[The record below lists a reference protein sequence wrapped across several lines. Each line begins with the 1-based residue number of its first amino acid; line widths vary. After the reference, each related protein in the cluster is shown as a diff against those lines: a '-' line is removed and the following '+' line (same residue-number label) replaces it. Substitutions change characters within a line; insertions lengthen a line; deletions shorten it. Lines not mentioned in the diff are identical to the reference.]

1 MEGNMKVAVMED
13 IGRIEIDERPIPQPK
28 DNEVLIK
35 IGYVGICGS
44 DVHYFETGAIGDF
57 VVKPPFV
64 LGHEAAGTVIAAGKD
79 VKNLKVGDRVA
90 MEPGKTCGHCEFCR
104 TGRYNLCPDVQFF
117 ATPPVD
123 GVFQE
128 YVAYDADM
136 CFRLPDNVSLM
147 MCFRL
152 PDNVSLMEG
161 ALIEP
166 LAVGFHAANQG
177 GAHIGQKAVV
187 FGSGCIGLMCMLA
200 LKAEGVTEV
209 YVVDVIDSRLEKAA
223 RLGATAVVNSSRE
236 DAIRRI
242 AELAGGSGVDLAIDT
257 AGADVTVN
265 QAIVTVNQAIRMV
278 KPGGTIVCVGY
289 SRSGQVTMDMSVAL
303 NKEITFRTV
312 FRYRHIYPMAIA
324 AVAAGK
330 IDLKDVVTNRFT
342 LDQIQ
347 EAMEKSVSD
356 KVNIVKAVIEVAGE

>member
-1 MEGNMKVAVMED
+1 MKTAVMKA
-13 IGRIEIDERPIPQPK
+13 IGKIELEEREIPQPK
-28 DNEVLIK
+28 EGEVLIK

-64 LGHEAAGTVIAAGKD
+64 LGHEAAGTVVALGKGVD
-79 VKNLKVGDRVA
+79 SLKIGDRVA
-90 MEPGKTCGHCEFCR
+90 MEPGNTCGHCEFCR

-117 ATPPVD
+117 ATPPYD

-128 YVAYDADM
+128 YVAYDA
-136 CFRLPDNVSLM
+136 S

-187 FGSGCIGLMCMLA
+187 FGSGCIGLMCLLA

-209 YVVDVIDSRLEKAA
+209 YVVDVIDKRLEKAME
-223 RLGATAVVNSSRE
+223 LGAAGVINSSKE
-236 DAIRRI
+236 DAVERI
-242 AELAGGSGVDLAIDT
+242 MELAGGYGVDLAIDT
-257 AGADVTVN
+257 AGADVTIN
-265 QAIVTVNQAIRMV
+265 QGIRMV

-289 SRSGQVTMDMSVAL
+289 SRSGKVTLDMSVAL

-324 AVAAGK
+324 AVSSGL
-330 IDLKDVVTNRFT
+330 INLRNVVTDTFT
-342 LDQIQ
+342 LDEIQ
-347 EAMEKSVSD
+347 EAMMKSVND

>member
-1 MEGNMKVAVMED
+1 MKTAVMKA
-13 IGRIEIDERPIPQPK
+13 IGKIELEEREIPQLK
-28 DNEVLIK
+28 EGEVLIK

-64 LGHEAAGTVIAAGKD
+64 LGHEAAGTVVALGEGVD
-79 VKNLKVGDRVA
+79 SLKIGDRVA

-117 ATPPVD
+117 ATPPYD

-128 YVAYDADM
+128 YVAYDA
-136 CFRLPDNVSLM
+136 S

-187 FGSGCIGLMCMLA
+187 FGSGCIGLMCLLA

-209 YVVDVIDSRLEKAA
+209 YVVDVIDKRLEKAME
-223 RLGATAVVNSSRE
+223 LGAAGVINSSKE
-236 DAIRRI
+236 DAEERI
-242 AELAGGSGVDLAIDT
+242 MELAGGYGVDLAIDT
-257 AGADVTVN
+257 AGADVTIN
-265 QAIVTVNQAIRMV
+265 QGIRMV

-289 SRSGQVTMDMSVAL
+289 SRSGKITLDMSVAL

-324 AVAAGK
+324 AVSSGL
-330 IDLKDVVTNRFT
+330 INLRNVVTDTFT
-342 LDQIQ
+342 LDEIQ
-347 EAMEKSVSD
+347 EAMVKSVND
-356 KVNIVKAVIEVAGE
+356 KVNIVKAVIEVARE

>member
-1 MEGNMKVAVMED
+1 MKTAVMKA
-13 IGRIEIDERPIPQPK
+13 IGKIELEEREIPQPK
-28 DNEVLIK
+28 EGEVLIK

-64 LGHEAAGTVIAAGKD
+64 LGHEAAGTVVALGEGVD
-79 VKNLKVGDRVA
+79 SLKIGDRVA

-117 ATPPVD
+117 ATPPYD

-128 YVAYDADM
+128 YVTYDASM
-136 CFRLPDNVSLM
+136 CFK
-147 MCFRL
+147 L

-187 FGSGCIGLMCMLA
+187 FGSGCIGLMCLLA

-209 YVVDVIDSRLEKAA
+209 YVIDVIDKRLEKAME
-223 RLGATAVVNSSRE
+223 LGAAGVINSSKE
-236 DAIRRI
+236 DAEERI
-242 AELAGGSGVDLAIDT
+242 MELAGGYGVDLAIDT
-257 AGADVTVN
+257 AGADVTIN
-265 QAIVTVNQAIRMV
+265 QGIRMV

-289 SRSGQVTMDMSVAL
+289 SRSGKVTLDMSVAL

-324 AVAAGK
+324 AVSSGL
-330 IDLKDVVTNRFT
+330 INLRNVVTDTFT
-342 LDQIQ
+342 LDEIQ
-347 EAMEKSVSD
+347 EAMVKSVND

>member
-1 MEGNMKVAVMED
+1 MKTAVMKA
-13 IGRIEIDERPIPQPK
+13 IGKIELEEREIPQPK
-28 DNEVLIK
+28 EGEVLIK

-64 LGHEAAGTVIAAGKD
+64 LGHEAAGTVVALGEGVD
-79 VKNLKVGDRVA
+79 SLKIGDRVA

-117 ATPPVD
+117 ATPPYD

-128 YVAYDADM
+128 YVAYDA
-136 CFRLPDNVSLM
+136 S

-187 FGSGCIGLMCMLA
+187 FGSGCIGLMCLLA

-209 YVVDVIDSRLEKAA
+209 YVIDVIDKRLEKAME
-223 RLGATAVVNSSRE
+223 LGAAGVINSSKE
-236 DAIRRI
+236 DAEERI
-242 AELAGGSGVDLAIDT
+242 MELAGGYGVDLAIDT
-257 AGADVTVN
+257 AGADVTIN
-265 QAIVTVNQAIRMV
+265 QGIRMV

-289 SRSGQVTMDMSVAL
+289 SRSGKVTLDMSVAL

-324 AVAAGK
+324 AVSSGL
-330 IDLKDVVTNRFT
+330 INLRNVVTDTFT
-342 LDQIQ
+342 LDEIQ
-347 EAMEKSVSD
+347 EAMVKSVND

>member
-1 MEGNMKVAVMED
+1 MKTAVMKA
-13 IGRIEIDERPIPQPK
+13 IGKIELEEREIPQPK
-28 DNEVLIK
+28 EGEVLIK

-57 VVKPPFV
+57 VVKPPFI
-64 LGHEAAGTVIAAGKD
+64 LGHEAAGTVVALGEGVD
-79 VKNLKVGDRVA
+79 SLKIGDRVA

-117 ATPPVD
+117 ATPPYD

-128 YVAYDADM
+128 YVTYDASM
-136 CFRLPDNVSLM
+136 CFK
-147 MCFRL
+147 L

-187 FGSGCIGLMCMLA
+187 FGSGCIGLMCLLA

-209 YVVDVIDSRLEKAA
+209 YVVDVIDKRLEKAME
-223 RLGATAVVNSSRE
+223 LGAAGVINSSKE
-236 DAIRRI
+236 DAEERI
-242 AELAGGSGVDLAIDT
+242 MELAGGYGVDLAIDT
-257 AGADVTVN
+257 AGADVTIN
-265 QAIVTVNQAIRMV
+265 QGIRMV

-289 SRSGQVTMDMSVAL
+289 SRSGKVTLDMSVAL

-324 AVAAGK
+324 AVSSGL
-330 IDLKDVVTNRFT
+330 INLRNVVTDTFT
-342 LDQIQ
+342 LDEIQ
-347 EAMEKSVSD
+347 EAMVKSVND

>member
-1 MEGNMKVAVMED
+1 MKTAVMKA
-13 IGRIEIDERPIPQPK
+13 IGKIELEEREIPQPK
-28 DNEVLIK
+28 EGEVLIK

-64 LGHEAAGTVIAAGKD
+64 LGHEAAGTVVALGEGVD
-79 VKNLKVGDRVA
+79 SLKIGDRVA

-117 ATPPVD
+117 ATPPYD

-128 YVAYDADM
+128 YVAYDA
-136 CFRLPDNVSLM
+136 S

-187 FGSGCIGLMCMLA
+187 FGSGCIGLMCLLA

-209 YVVDVIDSRLEKAA
+209 YVVDVIDKRLEKAME
-223 RLGATAVVNSSRE
+223 LGAAGVINSSKE
-236 DAIRRI
+236 DAVERI
-242 AELAGGSGVDLAIDT
+242 MELAGGYGVDLAIDT
-257 AGADVTVN
+257 AGADVTIN
-265 QAIVTVNQAIRMV
+265 QGIRMV

-289 SRSGQVTMDMSVAL
+289 SRSGKFTLDMSVAL

-324 AVAAGK
+324 AVSSGL
-330 IDLKDVVTNRFT
+330 INLRNVVTDTFT
-342 LDQIQ
+342 LDEIQ
-347 EAMEKSVSD
+347 EAMMKSVND

>member
-1 MEGNMKVAVMED
+1 MKTAVMKA
-13 IGRIEIDERPIPQPK
+13 IGKIELEEREIPQPK
-28 DNEVLIK
+28 EGEVLIK

-64 LGHEAAGTVIAAGKD
+64 LGHEAAGTVVALGEGVD
-79 VKNLKVGDRVA
+79 SLKIGDRVA

-117 ATPPVD
+117 ATPPYD

-128 YVAYDADM
+128 YVAYDA
-136 CFRLPDNVSLM
+136 S

-187 FGSGCIGLMCMLA
+187 FGSGCIGLMCLLA

-209 YVVDVIDSRLEKAA
+209 YVVDVIDKRLEKAME
-223 RLGATAVVNSSRE
+223 LGAAGVINSSKE
-236 DAIRRI
+236 DAVERI
-242 AELAGGSGVDLAIDT
+242 MELAGGYGVDLAIDT
-257 AGADVTVN
+257 AGADVTIN
-265 QAIVTVNQAIRMV
+265 QGIRMV

-289 SRSGQVTMDMSVAL
+289 SRSGKVTLDMSVAL

-324 AVAAGK
+324 AVSSGL
-330 IDLKDVVTNRFT
+330 INLRNVVTDTFT
-342 LDQIQ
+342 LDEIQ
-347 EAMEKSVSD
+347 EAMMKSVND

>member
-1 MEGNMKVAVMED
+1 MKTAVMKA
-13 IGRIEIDERPIPQPK
+13 IGKIELEEREIPQPK
-28 DNEVLIK
+28 EGEVLIK

-64 LGHEAAGTVIAAGKD
+64 LGHEAAGTVVALGEGVD
-79 VKNLKVGDRVA
+79 SLKIGDRVA

-117 ATPPVD
+117 ATPPYD

-128 YVAYDADM
+128 YVAYDA
-136 CFRLPDNVSLM
+136 S

-187 FGSGCIGLMCMLA
+187 FGSGCIGLMCLLA

-209 YVVDVIDSRLEKAA
+209 YVVDVIDKRLEKAME
-223 RLGATAVVNSSRE
+223 LGAAGVINSSKE
-236 DAIRRI
+236 DAVERI
-242 AELAGGSGVDLAIDT
+242 MELAGGYGVDLAIDT
-257 AGADVTVN
+257 AGADVTIN
-265 QAIVTVNQAIRMV
+265 QGIRMV

-289 SRSGQVTMDMSVAL
+289 SRSGKVTLDMSVVL

-324 AVAAGK
+324 AVSSGL
-330 IDLKDVVTNRFT
+330 INLRNVVTDTFT
-342 LDQIQ
+342 LDEIQ
-347 EAMEKSVSD
+347 EAMMKSVND

>member
-1 MEGNMKVAVMED
+1 MKTAVMKA
-13 IGRIEIDERPIPQPK
+13 IGKIELEEREIPQLK
-28 DNEVLIK
+28 EGEVLIK

-44 DVHYFETGAIGDF
+44 DVHYFEIGAIGDF

-64 LGHEAAGTVIAAGKD
+64 LGHEAAGTVVALGEGVD
-79 VKNLKVGDRVA
+79 SLKIGDRVA

-117 ATPPVD
+117 ATPPYD

-128 YVAYDADM
+128 YVAYDA
-136 CFRLPDNVSLM
+136 S

-161 ALIEP
+161 AMIEP

-187 FGSGCIGLMCMLA
+187 FGSGCIGLMCLLA

-209 YVVDVIDSRLEKAA
+209 YVVDVIDKRLEKAME
-223 RLGATAVVNSSRE
+223 LGAAGVINSSKE
-236 DAIRRI
+236 NAVERI
-242 AELAGGSGVDLAIDT
+242 MELAGGYGVDLAIDT
-257 AGADVTVN
+257 AGADVTIN
-265 QAIVTVNQAIRMV
+265 QGIRMV

-289 SRSGQVTMDMSVAL
+289 SRSGKVTLDMSVAL

-324 AVAAGK
+324 AVSSGL
-330 IDLKDVVTNRFT
+330 INLRNVVTDTFT
-342 LDQIQ
+342 LDEIQ
-347 EAMEKSVSD
+347 EAMVKSVND

>member
-1 MEGNMKVAVMED
+1 MKTAVMKA
-13 IGRIEIDERPIPQPK
+13 IGKIELEEREIPQPK
-28 DNEVLIK
+28 EGEVLIK

-64 LGHEAAGTVIAAGKD
+64 LGHEAAGTVVALGEGVD
-79 VKNLKVGDRVA
+79 SLKIGDRVA
-90 MEPGKTCGHCEFCR
+90 MEPGKTCGHCEFCK

-117 ATPPVD
+117 ATPPYD

-128 YVAYDADM
+128 YVAYDA
-136 CFRLPDNVSLM
+136 S

-187 FGSGCIGLMCMLA
+187 FGSGCIGLMCLLA

-209 YVVDVIDSRLEKAA
+209 YVVDVIDKRLEKAME
-223 RLGATAVVNSSRE
+223 LGAAGVINSSKE
-236 DAIRRI
+236 DAVERI
-242 AELAGGSGVDLAIDT
+242 MELAGGYGVDLAIDT
-257 AGADVTVN
+257 AGADVTIN
-265 QAIVTVNQAIRMV
+265 QGIRMV

-289 SRSGQVTMDMSVAL
+289 SRSGKVTLDMSVAL

-324 AVAAGK
+324 AVSSGL
-330 IDLKDVVTNRFT
+330 INLRNVVTDTFT
-342 LDQIQ
+342 LDEIQ
-347 EAMEKSVSD
+347 EAMVKSVND

>member
-1 MEGNMKVAVMED
+1 MKTAVMKA
-13 IGRIEIDERPIPQPK
+13 IGKIELEEREIPQPK
-28 DNEVLIK
+28 EGEVLIK

-64 LGHEAAGTVIAAGKD
+64 LGHEAAGTVVALGEGVD
-79 VKNLKVGDRVA
+79 SLKIGDRVA

-117 ATPPVD
+117 ATPPYD

-128 YVAYDADM
+128 YVAYDA
-136 CFRLPDNVSLM
+136 S

-187 FGSGCIGLMCMLA
+187 FGSGCIGLMCLMA
-200 LKAEGVTEV
+200 LKAEGVTEG
-209 YVVDVIDSRLEKAA
+209 YVVDVIDKRLEKAME
-223 RLGATAVVNSSRE
+223 LGAAGVINSSKE
-236 DAIRRI
+236 DAVERI
-242 AELAGGSGVDLAIDT
+242 MELAGGYGVDLAIDT
-257 AGADVTVN
+257 AGADVTIN
-265 QAIVTVNQAIRMV
+265 QGIRMV

-289 SRSGQVTMDMSVAL
+289 SRSGKVTLDMSVAL

-324 AVAAGK
+324 AVSSGL
-330 IDLKDVVTNRFT
+330 INLRNVVTDTFT
-342 LDQIQ
+342 LDEIQ
-347 EAMEKSVSD
+347 EAMMKSVND

>member
-1 MEGNMKVAVMED
+1 MKTAVMKA
-13 IGRIEIDERPIPQPK
+13 IGKIELEEREIPQPK
-28 DNEVLIK
+28 EGEVLIK

-64 LGHEAAGTVIAAGKD
+64 LGHEAAGTVVALGEGVD
-79 VKNLKVGDRVA
+79 SLKIGDRVA

-117 ATPPVD
+117 ATPPYD

-128 YVAYDADM
+128 YVAYDA
-136 CFRLPDNVSLM
+136 S

-187 FGSGCIGLMCMLA
+187 FGSGCIGLMCLLA

-209 YVVDVIDSRLEKAA
+209 YVVDVIDKRLEKAME
-223 RLGATAVVNSSRE
+223 LGAAGVINSSKE
-236 DAIRRI
+236 DAVERI
-242 AELAGGSGVDLAIDT
+242 MELAGGYGVDLAIDT
-257 AGADVTVN
+257 AGADVTIN
-265 QAIVTVNQAIRMV
+265 QGIRMV

-289 SRSGQVTMDMSVAL
+289 SRSGKVTLDMSVAL

-312 FRYRHIYPMAIA
+312 FRYRHIYPMTIA
-324 AVAAGK
+324 AVSSGL
-330 IDLKDVVTNRFT
+330 INLRNVVTDTFT
-342 LDQIQ
+342 LDEIQ
-347 EAMEKSVSD
+347 EAMVKSVND

>member
-1 MEGNMKVAVMED
+1 MKTAVMKA
-13 IGRIEIDERPIPQPK
+13 IGKIELEEREIPQPK
-28 DNEVLIK
+28 EGEVLIK

-64 LGHEAAGTVIAAGKD
+64 LGHEAAGTVVALGEGVD
-79 VKNLKVGDRVA
+79 SLKIGDRVA

-117 ATPPVD
+117 ATPPYD

-128 YVAYDADM
+128 YVAYDA
-136 CFRLPDNVSLM
+136 S

-187 FGSGCIGLMCMLA
+187 FGSGCIGLMCLLA

-209 YVVDVIDSRLEKAA
+209 YVVDVIDKRLEKAME
-223 RLGATAVVNSSRE
+223 LGAAGVINSSKE
-236 DAIRRI
+236 DAVERI
-242 AELAGGSGVDLAIDT
+242 MELAGGYGVDLAIDT
-257 AGADVTVN
+257 AGADVTIN
-265 QAIVTVNQAIRMV
+265 QGIRMV

-289 SRSGQVTMDMSVAL
+289 SRSGKVTLDMSVAL

-324 AVAAGK
+324 AVSSGL
-330 IDLKDVVTNRFT
+330 INLRNVVTNTFT
-342 LDQIQ
+342 LDEIQ
-347 EAMEKSVSD
+347 EAMVKSVND

>member
-1 MEGNMKVAVMED
+1 MKTAVMKA
-13 IGRIEIDERPIPQPK
+13 IGKIELEEREIPQPK
-28 DNEVLIK
+28 EGEVLIK

-57 VVKPPFV
+57 VIKPPFV
-64 LGHEAAGTVIAAGKD
+64 LGHEAAGTVVALGEGVD
-79 VKNLKVGDRVA
+79 SLKIGDRVA

-117 ATPPVD
+117 ATPPYD

-128 YVAYDADM
+128 YVAYDA
-136 CFRLPDNVSLM
+136 S

-187 FGSGCIGLMCMLA
+187 FGSGCIGLMCLLA

-209 YVVDVIDSRLEKAA
+209 YVVDVIDKRLEKAME
-223 RLGATAVVNSSRE
+223 LGAAGVINSSKE
-236 DAIRRI
+236 DAVERI
-242 AELAGGSGVDLAIDT
+242 MELAGGYGVDLAIDT
-257 AGADVTVN
+257 AGADVTIN
-265 QAIVTVNQAIRMV
+265 QGIRMV

-289 SRSGQVTMDMSVAL
+289 SRSGKVTLDMSVAL

-324 AVAAGK
+324 AVSSGL
-330 IDLKDVVTNRFT
+330 INLRNVVTDTFT
-342 LDQIQ
+342 LDEIQ
-347 EAMEKSVSD
+347 EAMMKSVND

>member
-1 MEGNMKVAVMED
+1 MKTAVMKA
-13 IGRIEIDERPIPQPK
+13 IGKIELEEREIPQLK
-28 DNEVLIK
+28 EGEVLIK

-64 LGHEAAGTVIAAGKD
+64 LGHEAAGTVVALGEGVD
-79 VKNLKVGDRVA
+79 SLKIGDRVA

-117 ATPPVD
+117 ATPPYD

-128 YVAYDADM
+128 YVAYDA
-136 CFRLPDNVSLM
+136 S

-187 FGSGCIGLMCMLA
+187 FGSGCIGLMCLLA

-209 YVVDVIDSRLEKAA
+209 YVVDVIDKRLEKAME
-223 RLGATAVVNSSRE
+223 LGAAGVINSSKE
-236 DAIRRI
+236 NAVERI
-242 AELAGGSGVDLAIDT
+242 MELAGGYGVDLAIDT
-257 AGADVTVN
+257 AGADVTIN
-265 QAIVTVNQAIRMV
+265 QGIRMV

-289 SRSGQVTMDMSVAL
+289 SRSGKVTLDMSVAL

-324 AVAAGK
+324 AVSSGL
-330 IDLKDVVTNRFT
+330 INLRNVVTDTFT
-342 LDQIQ
+342 LDEIQ
-347 EAMEKSVSD
+347 EAMVKSVND

>member
-1 MEGNMKVAVMED
+1 MKTAVMKA
-13 IGRIEIDERPIPQPK
+13 IGKIELEEREIPQPK
-28 DNEVLIK
+28 EGEVLIK

-64 LGHEAAGTVIAAGKD
+64 LGHEAAGTVVALGEGVD
-79 VKNLKVGDRVA
+79 SLKIGDRVA

-117 ATPPVD
+117 ATPPYD

-128 YVAYDADM
+128 YVAYDA
-136 CFRLPDNVSLM
+136 SI
-147 MCFRL
+147 CFRL

-187 FGSGCIGLMCMLA
+187 FGSGCIGLMCLLA

-209 YVVDVIDSRLEKAA
+209 YVVDVIDKRLEKAME
-223 RLGATAVVNSSRE
+223 LGAAGVINSSKE
-236 DAIRRI
+236 DAVERI
-242 AELAGGSGVDLAIDT
+242 MELAGGYGVDLAIDT
-257 AGADVTVN
+257 AGADVTIN
-265 QAIVTVNQAIRMV
+265 QGIRMV

-289 SRSGQVTMDMSVAL
+289 SRSGKVTLDMSVAL

-324 AVAAGK
+324 AVSSGL
-330 IDLKDVVTNRFT
+330 INLRNVVTDTFT
-342 LDQIQ
+342 LDEIQ
-347 EAMEKSVSD
+347 EAMMKSVND

>member
-1 MEGNMKVAVMED
+1 MKTAVMKA
-13 IGRIEIDERPIPQPK
+13 IGKIELEEREIPQLK
-28 DNEVLIK
+28 EGEVLIK

-64 LGHEAAGTVIAAGKD
+64 LGHEAAGTVVALGEGVD
-79 VKNLKVGDRVA
+79 SLKIGDRVA

-117 ATPPVD
+117 ATPPYD

-128 YVAYDADM
+128 YVTYDASM
-136 CFRLPDNVSLM
+136 CFK
-147 MCFRL
+147 L

-187 FGSGCIGLMCMLA
+187 FGSGCIGLMCLLA

-209 YVVDVIDSRLEKAA
+209 YVVDVIDKRLEKAME
-223 RLGATAVVNSSRE
+223 LGAAGVINSSKE
-236 DAIRRI
+236 DAEERI
-242 AELAGGSGVDLAIDT
+242 MELAGGYGVDLAIDT
-257 AGADVTVN
+257 AGADVTIN
-265 QAIVTVNQAIRMV
+265 QGIRMV

-289 SRSGQVTMDMSVAL
+289 SRSGKVTLDMSVAL

-324 AVAAGK
+324 AVSSGL
-330 IDLKDVVTNRFT
+330 INLRNVVTDTFT
-342 LDQIQ
+342 LDEIQ
-347 EAMEKSVSD
+347 EAMVKSVND

>member
-1 MEGNMKVAVMED
+1 MKTAVMKA
-13 IGRIEIDERPIPQPK
+13 IGKIELEEREIPQPK
-28 DNEVLIK
+28 EGEVLIK

-64 LGHEAAGTVIAAGKD
+64 LGHEAAGTVVALGEGVD
-79 VKNLKVGDRVA
+79 SLKIGDRVA

-117 ATPPVD
+117 ATPPYD

-128 YVAYDADM
+128 YVAYDA
-136 CFRLPDNVSLM
+136 S

-187 FGSGCIGLMCMLA
+187 FGSGCIGLMCLMA

-209 YVVDVIDSRLEKAA
+209 YVVDVIDKRLEKAME
-223 RLGATAVVNSSRE
+223 LGAAGVINSSKE
-236 DAIRRI
+236 DAVERI
-242 AELAGGSGVDLAIDT
+242 MELAGGYGVDLAIDT
-257 AGADVTVN
+257 AGADVTIN
-265 QAIVTVNQAIRMV
+265 QGIRMV

-289 SRSGQVTMDMSVAL
+289 SRSGKVTLDMSVAL

-324 AVAAGK
+324 AVSSGL
-330 IDLKDVVTNRFT
+330 INLRNVVTDTFT
-342 LDQIQ
+342 LDEIQ
-347 EAMEKSVSD
+347 EAMMKSVND

>member
-1 MEGNMKVAVMED
+1 MKTAVMKA
-13 IGRIEIDERPIPQPK
+13 IGKIELEEREIPQPK
-28 DNEVLIK
+28 EGEVLIK

-64 LGHEAAGTVIAAGKD
+64 LGHEAAGTVVALGEGVD
-79 VKNLKVGDRVA
+79 SLKIGDRVA

-117 ATPPVD
+117 ATPPYD

-128 YVAYDADM
+128 YVAYDA
-136 CFRLPDNVSLM
+136 S

-187 FGSGCIGLMCMLA
+187 FGSGCIGLMCLLA

-209 YVVDVIDSRLEKAA
+209 YVVDVIDKRLEKAME
-223 RLGATAVVNSSRE
+223 LGAAGVINSSKE
-236 DAIRRI
+236 DAEERI
-242 AELAGGSGVDLAIDT
+242 MELAGGYGVDLAIDT
-257 AGADVTVN
+257 AGADVTIN
-265 QAIVTVNQAIRMV
+265 QGIRMV

-289 SRSGQVTMDMSVAL
+289 SRSGKVTLDMSVAL

-324 AVAAGK
+324 AVSSGL
-330 IDLKDVVTNRFT
+330 INLRNVVTNTFT
-342 LDQIQ
+342 LDEIQ
-347 EAMEKSVSD
+347 EAMVKSVND

>member
-1 MEGNMKVAVMED
+1 MKTAVMKA
-13 IGRIEIDERPIPQPK
+13 IGKIELEEREIPQLK
-28 DNEVLIK
+28 EGEVLIK

-64 LGHEAAGTVIAAGKD
+64 LGHEAAGTVVALGKGVD
-79 VKNLKVGDRVA
+79 SLKIGDRVA

-117 ATPPVD
+117 ATPPYD

-128 YVAYDADM
+128 YVAYDA
-136 CFRLPDNVSLM
+136 S

-187 FGSGCIGLMCMLA
+187 FGSGCIGLMCLMA

-209 YVVDVIDSRLEKAA
+209 YVVDVIDKRLEKAME
-223 RLGATAVVNSSRE
+223 LGAAGVINSSKE
-236 DAIRRI
+236 NAVERI
-242 AELAGGSGVDLAIDT
+242 MELAGGYGVDLAIDT
-257 AGADVTVN
+257 AGADVTIN
-265 QAIVTVNQAIRMV
+265 QGIRMV

-289 SRSGQVTMDMSVAL
+289 SRSGKVTLDMSVAL

-324 AVAAGK
+324 AVSSGL
-330 IDLKDVVTNRFT
+330 INLRNVVTDTFT
-342 LDQIQ
+342 LDEIQ
-347 EAMEKSVSD
+347 EAMVKSVND

>member
-1 MEGNMKVAVMED
+1 MKTAVMKA
-13 IGRIEIDERPIPQPK
+13 IGKIELEEREIPQPK
-28 DNEVLIK
+28 EGEVLIK

-64 LGHEAAGTVIAAGKD
+64 LGHEAAGTVVALGEGVD
-79 VKNLKVGDRVA
+79 SLKIGDRVA

-117 ATPPVD
+117 ATPPYD

-128 YVAYDADM
+128 YVAYDA
-136 CFRLPDNVSLM
+136 S

-187 FGSGCIGLMCMLA
+187 FGSGCIGLMCLLA

-209 YVVDVIDSRLEKAA
+209 YVVDVIDKRLEKAME
-223 RLGATAVVNSSRE
+223 LGAAGVINSSKE
-236 DAIRRI
+236 DAVERI
-242 AELAGGSGVDLAIDT
+242 MELAGGYGVDLAIDT
-257 AGADVTVN
+257 AGADVTIN
-265 QAIVTVNQAIRMV
+265 QGIRMV

-289 SRSGQVTMDMSVAL
+289 SRSGKVTLDMSVAL

-324 AVAAGK
+324 AVSSGL
-330 IDLKDVVTNRFT
+330 INLRNVVTDTFT
-342 LDQIQ
+342 LDEIQ
-347 EAMEKSVSD
+347 EAMVKSVND

>member
-1 MEGNMKVAVMED
+1 MKTAVMKA
-13 IGRIEIDERPIPQPK
+13 IGKIELEEREIPQPK
-28 DNEVLIK
+28 EGEVLIK

-64 LGHEAAGTVIAAGKD
+64 LGHEAAGTVVALGEGVD
-79 VKNLKVGDRVA
+79 FLKIGDRVA

-117 ATPPVD
+117 ATPPYD

-128 YVAYDADM
+128 YVAYDA
-136 CFRLPDNVSLM
+136 S

-187 FGSGCIGLMCMLA
+187 FGSGCIGLMCLLA

-209 YVVDVIDSRLEKAA
+209 YVVDVIDKRLEKAME
-223 RLGATAVVNSSRE
+223 LGAAGVINSSKE
-236 DAIRRI
+236 DAVERI
-242 AELAGGSGVDLAIDT
+242 MELAGGYGVDLAIDT
-257 AGADVTVN
+257 AGADVTIN
-265 QAIVTVNQAIRMV
+265 QGIRMV

-289 SRSGQVTMDMSVAL
+289 SRSGKVTLDMSVAL

-324 AVAAGK
+324 AVSSGL
-330 IDLKDVVTNRFT
+330 INLRNVVTDTFT
-342 LDQIQ
+342 LDEIQ
-347 EAMEKSVSD
+347 EAMMKSVND

>member
-1 MEGNMKVAVMED
+1 MKTAVMKA
-13 IGRIEIDERPIPQPK
+13 IGKIELEEREIPQPK
-28 DNEVLIK
+28 EGEVLIK

-64 LGHEAAGTVIAAGKD
+64 LGHEAAGTVVALGEGVD
-79 VKNLKVGDRVA
+79 SLKKGDRVA

-117 ATPPVD
+117 ATPPYD

-128 YVAYDADM
+128 YVAYDA
-136 CFRLPDNVSLM
+136 S

-187 FGSGCIGLMCMLA
+187 FGSGCIGLMCLLA

-209 YVVDVIDSRLEKAA
+209 YVVDVIDKRLEKAME
-223 RLGATAVVNSSRE
+223 LGAAGVINSSKE
-236 DAIRRI
+236 DAEERI
-242 AELAGGSGVDLAIDT
+242 MELAGGYGVDLAIDT
-257 AGADVTVN
+257 AGADVTIN
-265 QAIVTVNQAIRMV
+265 QGIRMV

-289 SRSGQVTMDMSVAL
+289 SRSGKVTLDMSVAL

-324 AVAAGK
+324 AVSSGL
-330 IDLKDVVTNRFT
+330 INLRNVVTDTFT
-342 LDQIQ
+342 LDEIQ
-347 EAMEKSVSD
+347 EAMVKSVND

>member
-1 MEGNMKVAVMED
+1 MKTAVMKA
-13 IGRIEIDERPIPQPK
+13 IGKIELEEREIPQPK
-28 DNEVLIK
+28 EGEVLIK

-64 LGHEAAGTVIAAGKD
+64 LGHEAAGTVVALGEGVD
-79 VKNLKVGDRVA
+79 SLKIGDRVA

-117 ATPPVD
+117 ATPPYD

-128 YVAYDADM
+128 YAAYDA
-136 CFRLPDNVSLM
+136 S

-187 FGSGCIGLMCMLA
+187 FGSGCIGLMCLMA

-209 YVVDVIDSRLEKAA
+209 YVVDVIDKRLEKAME
-223 RLGATAVVNSSRE
+223 LGAAGVINSSKE
-236 DAIRRI
+236 DAEERI
-242 AELAGGSGVDLAIDT
+242 MELAGGYGVDLAIDT
-257 AGADVTVN
+257 AGADVTIN
-265 QAIVTVNQAIRMV
+265 QGIRMV

-289 SRSGQVTMDMSVAL
+289 SRSGKVTLDMSVAL

-324 AVAAGK
+324 AVSSGL
-330 IDLKDVVTNRFT
+330 INLRNVVTDTFT
-342 LDQIQ
+342 LDEIQ
-347 EAMEKSVSD
+347 EAMVKSVND

>member
-1 MEGNMKVAVMED
+1 MKTAVMKA
-13 IGRIEIDERPIPQPK
+13 IGKIELEEREIPQPK
-28 DNEVLIK
+28 EGEVLIK

-64 LGHEAAGTVIAAGKD
+64 LGHEAAGTVVALGEGVD
-79 VKNLKVGDRVA
+79 SLKKGDRVA

-117 ATPPVD
+117 ATPPYD

-128 YVAYDADM
+128 YVAYDA
-136 CFRLPDNVSLM
+136 S

-187 FGSGCIGLMCMLA
+187 FGSGCIGLMCLLA

-209 YVVDVIDSRLEKAA
+209 YVVDVIDKRLEKAME
-223 RLGATAVVNSSRE
+223 LGAAGVINSSKE
-236 DAIRRI
+236 DAVERI
-242 AELAGGSGVDLAIDT
+242 MELAGGYGVDLAIDT
-257 AGADVTVN
+257 AGADVTIN
-265 QAIVTVNQAIRMV
+265 QGIRMV

-289 SRSGQVTMDMSVAL
+289 SRSGKVTLDMSVAL

-324 AVAAGK
+324 AVSSGL
-330 IDLKDVVTNRFT
+330 INLRNVVTDTFT
-342 LDQIQ
+342 LDEIQ
-347 EAMEKSVSD
+347 EAMMNSVND

>member
-1 MEGNMKVAVMED
+1 MKTAVMKA
-13 IGRIEIDERPIPQPK
+13 IGKIELEEREIPQPK
-28 DNEVLIK
+28 EGEVLIK

-64 LGHEAAGTVIAAGKD
+64 LGHEAAGTVVALGEGVD
-79 VKNLKVGDRVA
+79 SLKIGDRVA

-117 ATPPVD
+117 ATPPYD

-128 YVAYDADM
+128 YVAYDA
-136 CFRLPDNVSLM
+136 S

-166 LAVGFHAANQG
+166 LAVGFHAAKQG

-187 FGSGCIGLMCMLA
+187 FGSGCIGLMCLLA

-209 YVVDVIDSRLEKAA
+209 YVVDVIDKRLEKAME
-223 RLGATAVVNSSRE
+223 LGAAGVINSSKE
-236 DAIRRI
+236 DAVERI
-242 AELAGGSGVDLAIDT
+242 MELAGGYGVDLAIDT
-257 AGADVTVN
+257 AGADVTIN
-265 QAIVTVNQAIRMV
+265 QGIRMV

-289 SRSGQVTMDMSVAL
+289 SRSGKVTLDMSVAL

-324 AVAAGK
+324 AVSSGL
-330 IDLKDVVTNRFT
+330 INLRNVVTDTFT
-342 LDQIQ
+342 LDEIQ
-347 EAMEKSVSD
+347 EAMMKSVND